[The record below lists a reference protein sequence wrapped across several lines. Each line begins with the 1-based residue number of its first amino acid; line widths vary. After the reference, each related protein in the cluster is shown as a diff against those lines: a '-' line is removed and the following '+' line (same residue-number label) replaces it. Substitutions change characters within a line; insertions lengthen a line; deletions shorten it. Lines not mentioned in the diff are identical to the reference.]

1 MFWPSVSN
9 PGLSYSWWTSWGSL
23 VGRVEIMEPT
33 LEGSVG
39 RVTPRCIHLPICTPA
54 PCAPSLGQAAG
65 VFTRGELRLSPEAG
79 GDQQADSC
87 AGCVGS
93 AQSTL
98 LLGKGFSYLFKSGR
112 IYLRQA
118 AQLILW
124 SKGLQLEL
132 LFCLSQEVLHVRFA
146 LRGWETWSRS
156 SENEE
161 EGWSPI
167 VVVSSDE
174 EFFFFYLIK
183 YT

>member
-1 MFWPSVSN
+1 MRLSGRKGRDNGTN
-9 PGLSYSWWTSWGSL
+9 PGRISGPSHSQVHPSTYLHTSALCTIPWPGS
-23 VGRVEIMEPT
+23 
-33 LEGSVG
+33 
-39 RVTPRCIHLPICTPA
+39 
-54 PCAPSLGQAAG
+54 G

-174 EFFFFYLIK
+174 EFFFFIW
-183 YT
+183 